1 MDDATTISTTT
12 LTPRAEAH
20 PTVGRSGPLAGAAR
34 WARRIVLAL
43 LVIAITWAALWMML
57 SDTGARIREDPRAFG
72 ADVRLWVYDHPVS
85 APAIYI
91 GVYILASLL
100 ALPMWWILII
110 AGYCFGSA
118 RFGVIPA
125 VIYSQIGGAVGAAL
139 TSGLSHWLL
148 GDWFHRKVE
157 AKTARLR
164 AIDERMGHNGLLVV
178 MLVRLTHVIPF
189 NVANYAFGLTRVS
202 VIDVFIGTLLGNIPS
217 TAFYATLGYAPH
229 LLRHWRF
236 TGIIAAINLGLL
248 IPLALRY
255 LKPEWFKR
263 IGVE

>member
-1 MDDATTISTTT
+1 MDDATTTISTATAT
-12 LTPRAEAH
+12 DADRAA
-20 PTVGRSGPLAGAAR
+20 GSSGSFAGAAH
-34 WARRIVLAL
+34 WTRRIVLAL
-43 LVIAITWAALWMML
+43 LVCAILCAALWMMF
-57 SDTGARIREDPRAFG
+57 SDTGARIRDDPRAFG
-72 ADVRLWVYDHPVS
+72 ADVRLWVYEHPVS

-91 GVYILASLL
+91 GVYIIASLL
-100 ALPMWWILII
+100 ALPMWWILIV

-125 VIYSQIGGAVGAAL
+125 VIYSQIGGAAGSAL
-139 TSGLSHWLL
+139 TVALSHWLL

-217 TAFYATLGYAPH
+217 TAVYTTLGYAPH